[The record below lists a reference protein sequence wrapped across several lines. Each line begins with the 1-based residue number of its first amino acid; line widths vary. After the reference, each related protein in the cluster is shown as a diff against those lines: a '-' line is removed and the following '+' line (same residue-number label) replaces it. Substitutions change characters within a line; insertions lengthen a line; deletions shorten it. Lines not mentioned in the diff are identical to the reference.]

1 MQENR
6 RRKIN
11 TAVIAESG
19 PRDVTEEE
27 KLDGL
32 EEEEIVKEPTKTR
45 AGV

>member
-19 PRDVTEEE
+19 SRDVTEE
-27 KLDGL
+27 KLVGL